1 MFLWYIEY
9 EYIYTCICFFFCMS
23 NMECCFRLPWLSFPY
38 PVHNIW
44 DVGVQ
49 IMLAVTFYGG
59 WVLVSFRDSLL
70 FESMLQSVSTCLFHD
85 SSILYL
91 CAWRRVTVYQI
102 HTFASWNCLLL
113 SSMYL
118 DRREQDSSDHLI
130 KISLCVGVRCY
141 LVMSLIKEILCQWEK
156 LLKDIRRYVQ
166 YEVYAIVYM

>member
-1 MFLWYIEY
+1 LGCRGTDCVGSDILWG
-9 EYIYTCICFFFCMS
+9 
-23 NMECCFRLPWLSFPY
+23 LSSGEFQRFT
-38 PVHNIW
+38 VIW
-44 DVGVQ
+44 IDV
-49 IMLAVTFYGG
+49 AVSQ
-59 WVLVSFRDSLL
+59 L
-70 FESMLQSVSTCLFHD
+70 TCLFHD